1 MPRQKG
7 SQQEL
12 DLPMLPLL
20 LYDYARS
27 LKSGKRLYL
36 YILCIVVSVT
46 DDAMKDKL
54 EEMESIDYFHETLQR
69 IPRVKALCSRLKT
82 KPVEDPLLLDREG
95 NPLQEK
101 NLLR

>member
-1 MPRQKG
+1 MFI
-7 SQQEL
+7 
-12 DLPMLPLL
+12 
-20 LYDYARS
+20 
-27 LKSGKRLYL
+27 YL
-36 YILCIVVSVT
+36 YILCIAVSLT
-46 DDAMKDKL
+46 DDAMKVKL

-101 NLLR
+101 NVLR